1 MRTKPYQRFIARVA
15 DYEADIE
22 LSDVLVTTFIS
33 KVKNSNHNIA
43 THMGLSNQL
52 YPKLASR
59 INSHQSRK
67 IVGIHLQKALY
78 GSFMKDLYE
87 DFSEFLQ
94 ETIKAAA
101 MKGIDYPRLL
111 SGSSV
116 DMKMIDVLKAGSWD
130 ALLIKVSENVFRSLE
145 NERSTIKLIEKF
157 NIKLDLKIQQNFVD
171 EAMPYLEARHII
183 VHRDGKADAKYI
195 ADYAAIALD
204 PKGKIKLDFAF
215 VTLARTKVCEL
226 ARHINERVQAEDL
239 CLASEIVQ

>member
-33 KVKNSNHNIA
+33 KVKNSQNNIA
-43 THMGLSNQL
+43 THMGLNNQL

-59 INSHQSRK
+59 QNTHQSRR

-87 DFSEFLQ
+87 DFSEFIQ

-101 MKGIDYPRLL
+101 VKGIDYPRLL

-116 DMKMIDVLKAGSWD
+116 DMKMADVLKTGSWD

-145 NERSTIKLIEKF
+145 NERSTIKLLEKF
-157 NIKLDLKIQQNFVD
+157 NNKLDLKITQQFID
-171 EAMPYLEARHII
+171 DAMPYLDARHII
-183 VHRDGKADAKYI
+183 VHRDGKVDDKYK
-195 ADYAAIALD
+195 ADYPGIALD
-204 PKGKIKLDFAF
+204 PKGKIRLDFAF
-215 VTLARTKVCEL
+215 ITTARTKVCEL
-226 ARHINERVQAEDL
+226 ARHINERVQVENL